1 MINPFEMLLGKARS
15 NPAMQGLNQATE
27 MAKAA
32 QNPGAVIQGLG
43 QTMLNNNPNF
53 KQAMDYIR
61 QHGGDPKKAF
71 ESLCQEARGMGIQ
84 NPESALDQAKNS
96 MNNK

>member
-1 MINPFEMLLGKARS
+1 MINPFEILLGKARS

-27 MAKAA
+27 MAKAV
-32 QNPGAVIQGLG
+32 QNPGTAIPGIGKMLLG
-43 QTMLNNNPNF
+43 AIPGYD
-53 KQAMDYIR
+53 QAMTYIQ

-71 ESLCQEARGMGIQ
+71 EGLCEEARAAGVQ
-84 NPESALDQAKNS
+84 NPESALDQAKEY